1 MATDDAKNFGR
12 PPLNHRAFQRGEVS
26 ITASIREHGGGR
38 QQVEIVDLSRT
49 GFRMKTA
56 SFVPEGRIIFL
67 TLPGYAPLEA
77 RIAWHRQ
84 ELYGCKFELRLHEA
98 IYDHIVQNYPH
109 LGRRD

>member
-1 MATDDAKNFGR
+1 MATDDANIPGR

-38 QQVEIVDLSRT
+38 QQVEIVDLSRA
-49 GFRMKTA
+49 GFRMRTG
-56 SFVPEGRIIFL
+56 SFVPEGRTIFL

-84 ELYGCKFELRLHEA
+84 ELYGCKFEQRLHEA
-98 IYDHIVQNYPH
+98 IYDHIVLKYPH
-109 LGRRD
+109 LGR